1 MTVFLRS
8 SETGPQKCGHDE
20 HRRDDGACF
29 ARVVIDTLLDFV
41 DGVGRHIDSHARLA
55 QLGGKTRE
63 PLQRSRTP
71 RFGAKTYTILT
82 TSANELMQPINDR
95 MPVILAPTDFAVW
108 LVPRTPAAELHTLL
122 RPYPAEEMTAV
133 PVGRYVNNPRNEGPE
148 CLTS

>member
-63 PLQRSRTP
+63 PPQRSRTP
-71 RFGAKTYTILT
+71 RFGAKTCTILT

-95 MPVILAPTDFAVW
+95 MPVILAPTDFAV
-108 LVPRTPAAELHTLL
+108 
-122 RPYPAEEMTAV
+122 
-133 PVGRYVNNPRNEGPE
+133 
-148 CLTS
+148 